1 MNSFRVLEFANRE
14 DRSIWLALWQTWPD
28 REIFAH
34 PNYAPLF
41 AASGDQV
48 VCASMNSGE
57 GGILFPMILRP
68 IAGEP
73 WTGGTVPGWDAIS
86 PYGYGG
92 PYSWRCSE
100 EETETFSAGLQKWA
114 TEQGVVSL
122 FARLSL
128 FPEQIA
134 SFDGEVLDNAPNVV
148 RFLDMDENALWRDYA
163 HKVRK
168 NVNRARASGLR
179 IEIDE
184 TGKRLDEFI
193 QIYHDTMQRRN
204 ANAGYY
210 FPRDFFEQICLN
222 LNSQFVFFHALSGN
236 MVVSTELVLISARY
250 VYSFLGGTKE
260 EFFDQRPNDLL
271 KHHIILWGREN
282 GKRAFVLG
290 GGYGG
295 PDGIYRYKLS
305 FAPRGEIK
313 FRTGR
318 IIFDQQAYEKLVA
331 MRREWEQQQGRV
343 WVPRPDFFP
352 MYRS

>member
-1 MNSFRVLEFANRE
+1 
-14 DRSIWLALWQTWPD
+14 
-28 REIFAH
+28 
-34 PNYAPLF
+34 
-41 AASGDQV
+41 
-48 VCASMNSGE
+48 
-57 GGILFPMILRP
+57 
-68 IAGEP
+68 
-73 WTGGTVPGWDAIS
+73 
-86 PYGYGG
+86 
-92 PYSWRCSE
+92 
-100 EETETFSAGLQKWA
+100 
-114 TEQGVVSL
+114 
-122 FARLSL
+122 LSL